1 MGNPQHSGG
10 RVMARSRNIKP
21 GIITNDELASTSPF
35 ARLVF
40 IYSWMLA
47 DYNGNLEYKP
57 VKLKV
62 QTLPYD
68 DVDIDGLVTEL
79 ERFGFVKR
87 YDENGS
93 RYMHICNF
101 KKHQNPHKNEIT
113 RGSDIP
119 VFDESKASKEP
130 KEKALIKQGDTE
142 DSGKIATK
150 TEQVPSQ
157 NGTDPADSLS
167 LIPDSGYLI
176 PDPIELPCASD
187 DAPLAGENNSDE
199 LYSDDF
205 NAFWSA
211 YPLKKGKKLAAQKL
225 KTAKKKNPSP
235 SFITRIIEDVKCRSK
250 GHEWLKSQGE
260 FIPHAATYLNQ
271 ERWNDPAPNVSAI
284 QSRHTGFADRD
295 YSEGLIEGVA
305 DNAANF

>member
-1 MGNPQHSGG
+1 
-10 RVMARSRNIKP
+10 MARSRNIKP
-21 GIITNDELASTSPF
+21 GIITNDELAATSPF

-79 ERFGFVKR
+79 ERSGFVKR

-130 KEKALIKQGDTE
+130 KEKASIKQGDTE

-176 PDPIELPCASD
+176 PDSGYLIPDASPNDLGSAPSGESPSAKAESSLEFPTKRGEIFQLDESFALELR
-187 DAPLAGENNSDE
+187 NT
-199 LYSDDF
+199 
-205 NAFWSA
+205 
-211 YPLKKGKKLAAQKL
+211 YPRIDVAHQLQKARL
-225 KTAKKKNPSP
+225 WLIANPSKQKTLKDM
-235 SFITRIIEDVKCRSK
+235 TR
-250 GHEWLKSQGE
+250 
-260 FIPHAATYLNQ
+260 FLNNWMNNQ
-271 ERWNDPAPNVSAI
+271 KPTAEIHPI
-284 QSRHTGFADRD
+284 QSRHTGFEDRD
-295 YSEGLIEGVA
+295 YSKGLIEGVA